1 VPHFGNDGAVLGCFT
16 IVSDLTEYRN
26 REQQLQQAQ
35 KMEAVG
41 QMTGGGGPRFQQYPD
56 GHPGKSGVS
65 EREGKCG

>member
-1 VPHFGNDGAVLGCFT
+1 MTARCWGCFT

-41 QMTGGGGPRFQQYPD
+41 QMTGGVAHDFNNILTVILGNLEFL
-56 GHPGKSGVS
+56 S
-65 EREGKCG
+65 ERKMRMTTVT